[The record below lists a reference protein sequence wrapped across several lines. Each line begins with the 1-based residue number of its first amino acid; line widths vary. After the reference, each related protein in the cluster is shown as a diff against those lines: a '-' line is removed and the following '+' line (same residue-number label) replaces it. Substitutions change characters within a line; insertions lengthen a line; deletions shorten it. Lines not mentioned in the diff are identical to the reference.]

1 MHNTLRA
8 PLLTLLLIYIT
19 GFCAQSQ
26 EPQYTVVNN
35 NFLKFVAGTR
45 FDGCN
50 FKFIPSN
57 SVKII
62 NFKPSSFWQYNQ
74 VLFNINGN
82 LIIYLSGTGLVYKA
96 SLSENADS
104 VRFYRLDKTRHADY
118 NINCFPFVYD
128 NNIYNIGG
136 YGFWH
141 WNGNL
146 RKFNEKLAEWNIVPL
161 NIELPLSIESPGF
174 PFWISQKE
182 NVLFSFGYVRGNEA
196 IKSNESRV
204 LYSVDTI
211 MKLDL
216 KSMDWTVV
224 GKQNEKI
231 NQSLQLAGV
240 LANLDSGI
248 LINNLGKIQYLN
260 LLRNR
265 IFNVN
270 NRETIQ
276 ILSANMSEKITWF
289 KNDKFYYFDP
299 KMGKID
305 SISKSAFDFVSTN
318 ERVFSSNKYLSL
330 FIRIIIS
337 LLTAGLFF
345 YLWIVKGGKKL
356 LYFTKKNKLNGLV
369 SPFAGKE
376 VFDEVEKALIRLL
389 IENRSTKNCRTAT
402 DDVNRVLGVGSKSTD
417 MQKRKR
423 SDVIRS
429 INAKYRILMPET
441 NIQLVDRVKNDGDG
455 RLYEY
460 FVADTEVI
468 NLTYYIA

>member
-1 MHNTLRA
+1 M
-8 PLLTLLLIYIT
+8 
-19 GFCAQSQ
+19 
-26 EPQYTVVNN
+26 
-35 NFLKFVAGTR
+35 
-45 FDGCN
+45 
-50 FKFIPSN
+50 
-57 SVKII
+57 
-62 NFKPSSFWQYNQ
+62 
-74 VLFNINGN
+74 
-82 LIIYLSGTGLVYKA
+82 
-96 SLSENADS
+96 
-104 VRFYRLDKTRHADY
+104 
-118 NINCFPFVYD
+118 
-128 NNIYNIGG
+128 
-136 YGFWH
+136 
-141 WNGNL
+141 
-146 RKFNEKLAEWNIVPL
+146 
-161 NIELPLSIESPGF
+161 
-174 PFWISQKE
+174 
-182 NVLFSFGYVRGNEA
+182 
-196 IKSNESRV
+196 
-204 LYSVDTI
+204 
-211 MKLDL
+211 
-216 KSMDWTVV
+216 
-224 GKQNEKI
+224 
-231 NQSLQLAGV
+231 
-240 LANLDSGI
+240 ANLDSGI

-289 KNDKFYYFDP
+289 KNDKFYYFNP

-305 SISKSAFDFVSTN
+305 SISKSAFDFVYTN
-318 ERVFSSNKYLSL
+318 ERVFSSNKYLGL
-330 FIRIIIS
+330 FIKIIIS

-356 LYFTKKNKLNGLV
+356 LYFTKKTKLNGLV